1 MGLLLQE
8 YFIFMVVKDLF
19 IMISQLVYGG
29 FLGFWHAVILH
40 IVTSPIDI
48 LVCLVL
54 SIWGSAVLT
63 QDGTAECS
71 TDAECKPF
79 ILVARTNVILGY
91 AAISE
96 S

>member
-1 MGLLLQE
+1 
-8 YFIFMVVKDLF
+8 
-19 IMISQLVYGG
+19 MISQLIYGG
-29 FLGFWHAVILH
+29 FRGFWDAIILH
-40 IVTSPIDI
+40 MVTSPIDI

-71 TDAECKPF
+71 ADEECKPF

-91 AAISE
+91 AYIFTCLFIKPLILGIFVFCCNGL
-96 S
+96 